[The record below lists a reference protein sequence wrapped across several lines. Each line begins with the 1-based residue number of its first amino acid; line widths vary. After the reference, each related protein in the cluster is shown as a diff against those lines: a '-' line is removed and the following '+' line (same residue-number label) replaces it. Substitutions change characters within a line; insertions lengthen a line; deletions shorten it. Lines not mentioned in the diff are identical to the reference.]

1 MSTPYLEAKK
11 TALLVVDYQN
21 FYLDEGSLLEM
32 PNAREGLPLMND
44 LVTRM
49 KEKGCLI
56 VYIRCTHYLMHNNAY
71 PRKWPQHFKPDGDCY
86 LKPGTHDFDVCDQ
99 LAKVADYYV
108 DKDRWSA
115 FSARTWILS
124 YAITISGLSPY
135 ADWLHLFAVSPPPAT
150 LLSAITTPSCFPTAT
165 SPFRRNPMPQAWR
178 ILKPL
183 SAGSCRKM
191 NCWKNCE
198 HCLPV

>member
-21 FYLDEGSLLEM
+21 FYIDEGSLLEM

-115 FSARTWILS
+115 FFGTNLDIILRDHNIRAVAVCGLATPVCCESTARDASFRDYDTIMLS
-124 YAITISGLSPY
+124 DCNFALSPESH
-135 ADWLHLFAVSPPPAT
+135 AASLENFEAAFGWVMSKDE
-150 LLSAITTPSCFPTAT
+150 LLEK
-165 SPFRRNPMPQAWR
+165 
-178 ILKPL
+178 L
-183 SAGSCRKM
+183 
-191 NCWKNCE
+191 
-198 HCLPV
+198 